1 MSQKPPVTRI
11 KVEKDQ
17 GSPPAAIGLLIKNM
31 HLSTR
36 QAIDESLR
44 RERVNLSFAH
54 FVALYTLSTE
64 SGVAGAELARRAFVT
79 AQTMNT
85 ILRRLEKDGSIER
98 RPNPSNQRADSWSI
112 TKSGQLQMGRARIVV
127 ERVWTQV
134 FDAFSER
141 EMLQLQRL
149 LERCLAGLDKQVGL
163 RATKVS
169 STQKKTKQR
178 N

>member
-1 MSQKPPVTRI
+1 VSQKPPTSRA

-17 GSPPAAIGLLIKNM
+17 ESTQAAIGRLIKNM

-85 ILRRLEKDGSIER
+85 ILHRLEKDGSIER

-112 TKSGQLQMGRARIVV
+112 TKSGQIQMGRARVV
-127 ERVWTQV
+127 AERVWTQV
-134 FDAFSER
+134 FDAFSEHEVR
-141 EMLQLQRL
+141 QLQRL

-163 RATKVS
+163 RATKA
-169 STQKKTKQR
+169 STSKKRTKQR
-178 N
+178 A